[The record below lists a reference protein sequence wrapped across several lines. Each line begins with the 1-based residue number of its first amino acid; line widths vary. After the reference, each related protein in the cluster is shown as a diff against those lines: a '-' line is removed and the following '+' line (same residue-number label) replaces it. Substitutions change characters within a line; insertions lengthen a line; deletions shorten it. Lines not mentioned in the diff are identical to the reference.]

1 MNATKKNL
9 QFCLKVELVFVK
21 KIIMMIYFYYNPSE
35 QTFLTISASVI
46 TYNTQ
51 RKESQNKKFDK
62 IKLNTVL

>member
-1 MNATKKNL
+1 
-9 QFCLKVELVFVK
+9 
-21 KIIMMIYFYYNPSE
+21 MIYFYYNPSE

-62 IKLNTVL
+62 IKLYTVP